1 MRKLAGRLLAA
12 VVGASAIVAAVA
24 VPAGAQPGPNPEK
37 NVFEVEAHT
46 LYCQYGGSGCVRHPS
61 RISQLRFADATVW
74 RFSPLPRGGMF
85 GRHDAA
91 GTPELVHAV
100 CAHHY
105 RDAAGHVHAVAIDV
119 TGTTLS
125 VPGVAHATVRG
136 KALVLDG
143 RESSKRAF
151 GRITVTA
158 TAANG
163 DMAWISGAQVAN
175 NTNDSRVSGGFYI
188 TVKGT
193 AVDMNFATGQS
204 KPAGH
209 GEMSCSTDVMPVT
222 APFRGPSPNVF
233 SSEVN
238 DTGDAS

>member
-1 MRKLAGRLLAA
+1 MRKLTGRLLTAL
-12 VVGASAIVAAVA
+12 VGASAIVAAAA
-24 VPAGAQPGPNPEK
+24 VPAGAQPSPNPEK

-46 LYCQYGGSGCVRHPS
+46 LYCQHGGSGCVQHPGG
-61 RISQLRFADATVW
+61 ISQLRFADATVS

-85 GRHDAA
+85 GRDDAK

-100 CAHHY
+100 CARHY
-105 RDAAGHVHAVAIDV
+105 RDAAGHVHARLIDV
-119 TGTTLS
+119 TGATLPI
-125 VPGVAHATVRG
+125 PGIAHATVRG
-136 KALVLDG
+136 KALVVDG

-151 GRITVTA
+151 GRIAVIA

-163 DMAWISGAQVAN
+163 DMAWIFGAQVAN

-193 AVDMNFATGQS
+193 VMDMNFATGQS
-204 KPAGH
+204 TPVGP
-209 GEMSCSTDVMPVT
+209 GEMSCSTDVVPVT

-233 SSEVN
+233 SSEVS
-238 DTGDAS
+238 DTGDPS

>member
-1 MRKLAGRLLAA
+1 MRKLTGRLLTAL
-12 VVGASAIVAAVA
+12 VGASAIVAAAA
-24 VPAGAQPGPNPEK
+24 VPAGAQPSPNPEK

-46 LYCQYGGSGCVRHPS
+46 LYCQHGGSDCVRQPS
-61 RISQLRFADATVW
+61 RISELRFADATVS

-85 GRHDAA
+85 GRADAK

-105 RDAAGHVHAVAIDV
+105 RDAAGHVHARAIDF
-119 TGTTLS
+119 TGATLP
-125 VPGVAHATVRG
+125 VPGITHATVRG
-136 KALVLDG
+136 RALVVDG
-143 RESSKRAF
+143 QESSKRAF
-151 GRITVTA
+151 GRIAVTA

-163 DMAWISGAQVAN
+163 DMAWIFGAQVAN

-193 AVDMNFATGQS
+193 VMDMNFATGQS
-204 KPAGH
+204 KPVGQ

-238 DTGDAS
+238 DTGDLS